1 MAKCPSDEVANKQV
15 MFTLPQM
22 KDQSLYDH
30 MGSSYQSNTHPNF
43 NTVVK
48 KNNTSCIR
56 LGEVRD
62 VSRFLVFS
70 EGGANVAGC
79 GYRMDRASFSGFD
92 WHWPSQKKWTALFSD
107 LHVVPELINKPIVGL
122 WYTFDRFK

>member
-15 MFTLPQM
+15 MYTLLQM

-62 VSRFLVFS
+62 VSRFFGFV
-70 EGGANVAGC
+70 GRRAG
-79 GYRMDRASFSGFD
+79 S
-92 WHWPSQKKWTALFSD
+92 T
-107 LHVVPELINKPIVGL
+107 
-122 WYTFDRFK
+122 